1 MDVIKKLND
10 LKRQNNLNNYRLA
23 KICGLPQATLS
34 NIFTRHA
41 IPRLDT
47 IEIICN
53 ALGITLAQFF
63 HDGERYVFLTD
74 SQFEMFNN
82 WMRLPRKKKEIFNQ
96 LLKLLIEDDEN
107 DSEK

>member
-1 MDVIKKLND
+1 MRTPASD
-10 LKRQNNLNNYRLA
+10 
-23 KICGLPQATLS
+23 TLEY
-34 NIFTRHA
+34 FHKTRF
-41 IPRLDT
+41 PRLNT

-82 WMRLPRKKKEIFNQ
+82 WMCLPRKKKEIFNQ